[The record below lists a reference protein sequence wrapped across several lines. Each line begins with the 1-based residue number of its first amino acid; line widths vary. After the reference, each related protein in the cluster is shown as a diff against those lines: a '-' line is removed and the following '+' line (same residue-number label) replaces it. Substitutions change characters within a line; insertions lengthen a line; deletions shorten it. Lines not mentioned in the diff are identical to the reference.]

1 MKKYI
6 LLTLSVF
13 SILTFAGCEKSENLE
28 AFMQSLRLEN
38 RKDTVTSV
46 NNTVIVEEQSTQEVE
61 AESTETIKDEI
72 EDLRPYYQT
81 IIRQTTEET
90 NQGYI
95 LNEAF
100 LNWFAEEYGNDK
112 IKEIAGFIEAGRQSP
127 DFWYEQTG
135 STMHVLWLSYC
146 KAAGIQQYRLENVQ
160 WKDCASEAEVTLAF
174 TGDINFSEGYVT
186 TKHLDRSPN
195 GIQDCFSE
203 DLLALMNDMDIM
215 MVNNE
220 FTYSTRGKALAGK
233 AYTFR
238 ADPSRVK
245 LLEAFGTDIVSLAN
259 NHVYD
264 FGPEALLDTISTLDE
279 ANIPNIGAG
288 ANIKDASKPY
298 YFICNGRKIAIAAAT
313 QIERSLNYTKEATA
327 DSPGVLKAL
336 KPDKFVEVIKKAKED
351 SDIVIAFIHWGTEGD
366 SNYGRDQ
373 ETLAKAFVEAGA
385 DAIIG
390 GHTHCLQGFEIMD
403 GVPIIYSLGNFWFSS
418 KTQDTGLAQITID
431 AKGELSLSFIPC
443 IQQNMRTYLVTE
455 ESQKKRI
462 LDFMQEHSAEGIA
475 VTLEGRVESDTA
487 MEKDEIIKNNR

>member
-6 LLTLSVF
+6 ILIVSTI
-13 SILTFAGCEKSENLE
+13 SIIFTGCAENKHLE
-28 AFMQSLRLEN
+28 EFMQSLKLEN
-38 RKDTVTSV
+38 RKAATASV
-46 NNTVIVEEQSTQEVE
+46 NHAVVTDTEQLTLPIKTEEINLHQ
-61 AESTETIKDEI
+61 
-72 EDLRPYYQT
+72 YYQT
-81 IIRQTTEET
+81 IIKQTTEET

-100 LNWFAEEYGNDK
+100 LNWFTEEYGTDR
-112 IKEIAGFIEAGRQSP
+112 IKEIADCIETGKQSP

-135 STMHVLWLSYC
+135 NTMHVLWMNYC
-146 KAAGIQQYRLENVQ
+146 KATGIQPYRLENAE
-160 WKDCASEAEVTLAF
+160 WKDCASEDEVTLAF

-186 TKHLDRSPN
+186 TKHLDRAEN

-203 DLLALMNDMDIM
+203 DLLTVMNTMDIM
-215 MVNNE
+215 MINNE

-238 ADPSRVK
+238 ADPSRVE
-245 LLEAFGTDIVSLAN
+245 LLETFGTDIVSLAN

-264 FGPEALLDTISTLDE
+264 FGPEALLDTISTLNE
-279 ANIPNIGAG
+279 AGIPNIGAG
-288 ANIKDASKPY
+288 ANLKEASKPY
-298 YFICNGRKIAIAAAT
+298 YFICNGRKIAIVAAT

-336 KPDKFVEVIKKAKED
+336 KPDKFVEVIKNAKKD
-351 SDIVIAFIHWGTEGD
+351 SDIVIAFVHWGTEGD

-373 ETLAKAFVEAGA
+373 NELAKAFVEAGA

-418 KTQDTGLAQITID
+418 KTQDTGLAKLTID
-431 AKGELSLSFIPC
+431 DKGELTLSFIPC
-443 IQQNMRTYLVTE
+443 IQQNFCTYLVTE
-455 ESQKKRI
+455 EVEKKRI
-462 LDFMQEHSAEGIA
+462 LDFMQEHSAPEILVTPEGE
-475 VTLEGRVESDTA
+475 VYCNDESI
-487 MEKDEIIKNNR
+487 E